1 MPPTSPEPGDIP
13 VSSATLPWR
22 MFGSSNPR
30 RLGVVLASLLA
41 VASVAVFARAGEED
55 DRRKLIDEI
64 DDLLEDAASDLD
76 GFASESSVSDL
87 DRALDRT
94 GRVKDK
100 ARELERVQGDDSKA
114 RDMAS
119 RYPGYADHFREA
131 ATSLRPLKEAQRT
144 LDEQPRACQDRWRE
158 LEAKVKGYVDR
169 NDPAGVT
176 EIPKLA
182 QEYGRPIVEVLER
195 AARRKDE
202 LGRLRDSVRY
212 FSDSDGR
219 WSSVL
224 SELHDAANE
233 IYDYWLRKHE
243 EVQRECV
250 ELSKLE
256 RSSMV
261 EAAMAKLA
269 SSEQGRQAI
278 LKELTEELAETQ
290 RLVTDV
296 EADGDDGDVK
306 SAERDADDARRLLDR
321 LKAAAGEDRKAR
333 EMADRWPGEIDG
345 MSRALVALDEQKDF
359 QFRADKA
366 PDRCRAEEDKIV
378 RAADSLERLDS
389 LDGDVSSIE
398 RAADELD
405 AVTIAARDGLLEA
418 LRKTAEAKREVESLS
433 RQASGWSPGPSELR
447 AIDEEIDESAADIS
461 KHFNQA
467 EATAQQ
473 VCAAPALGPA
483 HPAAKRAK
491 IKMFGDCTKAEFIPL
506 RKAVVTYCK
515 KDLVRCE
522 ERDSCSVL
530 RDKRDQFVSCRDAR
544 KSLRDR
550 CYSNQRDTHDM
561 AISDVD
567 DGRIRCEKF
576 MSTNGC

>member
-1 MPPTSPEPGDIP
+1 MLGSLNRRRIS
-13 VSSATLPWR
+13 VALLP
-22 MFGSSNPR
+22 
-30 RLGVVLASLLA
+30 LLA
-41 VASVAVFARAGEED
+41 VLSVAVLARAGDED
-55 DRRKLIDEI
+55 DRRRLVDEI
-64 DDLLEDAASDLD
+64 DDLLEDTAGDLD

-131 ATSLRPLKEAQRT
+131 AASLRPLKEAQRT

-158 LEAKVKGYVDR
+158 LEAKVRVYVDR

-182 QEYGRPIVEVLER
+182 QEYGRPIVEALDR

-202 LGRLRDSVRY
+202 LGRLRDGVRY

-219 WSSVL
+219 WSSVR

-243 EVQRECV
+243 EVLRECV

-256 RSSMV
+256 RSTMV

-278 LKELTEELAETQ
+278 LKELAAELAEAQ
-290 RLVTDV
+290 RVVTDV
-296 EADGDDGDVK
+296 EADGDDSDVK
-306 SAERDADDARRLLDR
+306 SAERDADDARRLIER

-333 EMADRWPGEIDG
+333 EMADRWPAEIDG
-345 MSRALVALDEQKDF
+345 MSRALVALDEEKDY
-359 QFRADKA
+359 QFRVDKA
-366 PDRCRAEEDKIV
+366 PDRCRTEEDKIV
-378 RAADSLERLDS
+378 RAADSLERLDPDKS
-389 LDGDVSSIE
+389 DLSSIE
-398 RAADELD
+398 RATDGLD
-405 AVTIAARDGLLEA
+405 AITQSAREGLIEA
-418 LRKTAEAKREVESLS
+418 LRKAAEAKREVENLA

-447 AIDEEIDESAADIS
+447 AIDEEIDESAADIA

-483 HPAAKRAK
+483 HPAVKKAKA
-491 IKMFGDCTKAEFIPL
+491 KMFGDCTKAEFVPL
-506 RKAVVTYCK
+506 RQAVVSYCK
-515 KDLVRCE
+515 QGLETCDQ
-522 ERDSCSVL
+522 RDSCSTL
-530 RDKRDQFVSCRDAR
+530 RAKRDQFISCRDAR
-544 KSLRDR
+544 TVLRDR
-550 CYSNQRDTHDM
+550 CYSRQRDTHDL
-561 AISDVD
+561 AISETDK
-567 DGRIRCEKF
+567 GRKSCEKF
-576 MSTNGC
+576 MTDNGC